1 MSSKKNYKPK
11 NKKKLNKK
19 TKNGFAKLATI
30 TTKSISA
37 AFVNYKKRQEQNK
50 IKEIKLKKLQE
61 NNELIRDRK
70 ELKNLE
76 EKIKKDE
83 HKLKIKEEE
92 LKLIFQI
99 VLKLQGIQIQASL
112 EKLR

>member
-30 TTKSISA
+30 TTKSLSA

-61 NNELIRDRK
+61 NSELLREKK
-70 ELKNLE
+70 EIKAWE
-76 EKIKKDE
+76 EKLKKR
-83 HKLKIKEEE
+83 KI
-92 LKLIFQI
+92 
-99 VLKLQGIQIQASL
+99 S
-112 EKLR
+112 